1 MQLILDF
8 NKSSLLTRNI
18 DGHIPLHC
26 AVIQNYPE
34 VLRLL
39 IDADSAGS
47 SLRMEDGM
55 GQTPY
60 EIHSLRELTVRL
72 QDFPATRDAGISEI
86 SPSNVQERK
95 RYDMDKLQVEVP
107 LLRSTIDALV
117 RDSKLEDKTKLTW
130 ELNTFVTMM
139 EVRLRTALDAEKAAS
154 NTRKPVEPKVDKNA
168 VDRSDIHKLRKVLLA
183 GLAAVAGS
191 SRDRQL
197 VHLIDVQRSVRAN
210 LEKVNHTQR
219 HAVKDEGFG
228 EEAGGVQEHQRGIS
242 FQLLGHSVLDPDNK

>member
-1 MQLILDF
+1 
-8 NKSSLLTRNI
+8 
-18 DGHIPLHC
+18 
-26 AVIQNYPE
+26 
-34 VLRLL
+34 
-39 IDADSAGS
+39 
-47 SLRMEDGM
+47 MEDGM

-86 SPSNVQERK
+86 SSSNVQERK

-139 EVRLRTALDAEKAAS
+139 EVRLRTALDAENAAS

-183 GLAAVAGS
+183 GLAAAAGS

>member
-1 MQLILDF
+1 
-8 NKSSLLTRNI
+8 
-18 DGHIPLHC
+18 
-26 AVIQNYPE
+26 
-34 VLRLL
+34 
-39 IDADSAGS
+39 
-47 SLRMEDGM
+47 MEDGM

-139 EVRLRTALDAEKAAS
+139 EVRLRTALDAENAAS
-154 NTRKPVEPKVDKNA
+154 STRKPVEPKVDKNT

-183 GLAAVAGS
+183 AAGGS

-210 LEKVNHTQR
+210 LEKVNHTQK

-228 EEAGGVQEHQRGIS
+228 EDAGEVQERQRGII
-242 FQLLGHSVLDPDNK
+242 FQLLGLSVLDPDNK